1 MLSEPEA
8 GPEGKGRQGGISPRC
23 LYNYGLMA
31 MSRAYGFLLESILMK
46 IGAGMIFLE
55 AALSVV
61 L

>member
-1 MLSEPEA
+1 
-8 GPEGKGRQGGISPRC
+8 
-23 LYNYGLMA
+23 MA